1 MEKRNLFDEI
11 MNGINAMG
19 AEREKKITLKSYTKE
34 ASTPFNITPE
44 LIRETR
50 EKLNLSR
57 AVFANMLH
65 IAIRTLENWEQGRS
79 NPNNQAA
86 ALILLVRQYPDT
98 LQRLQ
103 QLNRELYAE

>member
-11 MNGINAMG
+11 MNGINVMG
-19 AEREKKITLKSYTKE
+19 LEREGKITLKNYTKE
-34 ASTPFNITPE
+34 IPSSLNITPE

-50 EKLNLSR
+50 EQLNLSR
-57 AVFANMLH
+57 AVFAKMLH
-65 IAIRTLENWEQGRS
+65 IATRTLENWEQGRS

-98 LQRLQ
+98 LQKLA
-103 QLNRELYAE
+103 QLK